1 MDVQEAKTML
11 FGPKPT
17 PDDQVIMDVLTK
29 LWVSGQ
35 EDGFQTGKDEGYQ
48 RGYEDGKHAE
58 MMNGTDDE

>member
-17 PDDQVIMDVLTK
+17 PDDQVIVDVLTR

-35 EDGFQTGKDEGYQ
+35 EQ
-48 RGYEDGKHAE
+48 GYEEGKHAE